1 LDMAKAYDRVDWRF
15 LEGVLAKLG
24 FHHKWVQWVMACV
37 TTVRYSVRFN
47 GQLLDSF
54 TPSRGLR
61 QGDPLSPYLFLF
73 VADGLSCLIRRKIEE
88 GALNDLVICR
98 RAPGISHLL
107 FADDSLMFFEG
118 SVEQAMVVKDVL
130 DNYER
135 CTGQLVSLGKCSIL
149 FGEKCSA
156 EAQASIKGILKYE
169 TTCFEEK
176 YLGLPIPE
184 GRLKK
189 GKFQPLKERFKKKAT
204 DWAEKYMSSAAKGT
218 LITSVLQSLPTYAMG
233 IFKFPAG
240 LLEELTKIVRD
251 FWWGDEENRRRM
263 HWMAWDRL
271 ARPKYQGGVGFRDL
285 KVFNQALL
293 ARQAWRLIQFPDSLC
308 ARLLKARYYPS
319 GNLLD
324 TAFIQNSSTTWQG
337 IIYGLELLKKG
348 VVWRIGNGSSV
359 RTFRDNWLPRVDDPK
374 VAMKRRT
381 NRRRWVSELI
391 NPDTRSW
398 DERLIR
404 EISYAHDA
412 DMILSIK
419 LPMTPCDDF
428 VAWLPE
434 KNGMFT
440 VSSAYRLGL
449 EPALI
454 AMSPGQSS
462 SNPNWRKKNLGP
474 GVESKSTSKTESLR
488 LEGCYGNLSC

>member
-1 LDMAKAYDRVDWRF
+1 
-15 LEGVLAKLG
+15 
-24 FHHKWVQWVMACV
+24 
-37 TTVRYSVRFN
+37 
-47 GQLLDSF
+47 
-54 TPSRGLR
+54 
-61 QGDPLSPYLFLF
+61 
-73 VADGLSCLIRRKIEE
+73 
-88 GALNDLVICR
+88 
-98 RAPGISHLL
+98 
-107 FADDSLMFFEG
+107 
-118 SVEQAMVVKDVL
+118 
-130 DNYER
+130 
-135 CTGQLVSLGKCSIL
+135 
-149 FGEKCSA
+149 
-156 EAQASIKGILKYE
+156 
-169 TTCFEEK
+169 
-176 YLGLPIPE
+176 
-184 GRLKK
+184 
-189 GKFQPLKERFKKKAT
+189 
-204 DWAEKYMSSAAKGT
+204 MSSAAKGT

-240 LLEELTKIVRD
+240 LLEKLTKIVRD

-271 ARPKYQGGVGFRDL
+271 AWPKYQGGVGFRDL

-348 VVWRIGNGSSV
+348 VAWRIGNGSSV
-359 RTFRDNWLPRVDDPK
+359 RIFRDNWLPRVDDPK

-462 SNPNWRKKNLGP
+462 SNPTGERRIWDLVWKAKVPPKLRVFAWKAATETLDVKVAFHRCISIVLPTCTICGC
-474 GVESKSTSKTESLR
+474 GVESVHHALVTCTLARALREGMRSHWDLPTEEEFRFSGKEWILNLLLQARASQRDQVIFLLWRVWHHRNNVIHGDGKASIAASIPYLRNYVESFRDCTGPAPDPKGKTPLLTSHVA
-488 LEGCYGNLSC
+488 LSHAPKAPALPHLGGLHR

>member
-1 LDMAKAYDRVDWRF
+1 
-15 LEGVLAKLG
+15 
-24 FHHKWVQWVMACV
+24 
-37 TTVRYSVRFN
+37 
-47 GQLLDSF
+47 
-54 TPSRGLR
+54 
-61 QGDPLSPYLFLF
+61 
-73 VADGLSCLIRRKIEE
+73 
-88 GALNDLVICR
+88 
-98 RAPGISHLL
+98 
-107 FADDSLMFFEG
+107 
-118 SVEQAMVVKDVL
+118 VEQAMVVKDVL

-135 CTGQLVSLGKCSIL
+135 CTGQQVSLGKCSIL

-263 HWMAWDRL
+263 HWMVWDRL

-359 RTFRDNWLPRVDDPK
+359 RIFRDNWLPRVDDPK

-462 SNPNWRKKNLGP
+462 SNPTGERRIWDLVWKAKVPLKPKVFAWKAATETLAVKVAVHRRISTVLPTCTTCGCS
-474 GVESKSTSKTESLR
+474 VESVHHALVTCTLARALR
-488 LEGCYGNLSC
+488 EGM